1 MADSILKLRV
11 ESSEYDAKLKK
22 AAEGIRHLADV
33 AHQSGGELT
42 GLEQSELEYIR
53 ALGEMETKSRTAT
66 GQQRELANAYKEMK
80 VIYDQ
85 LNDVEKADEGGK
97 ALAASLEQIKQRAQD
112 AKSQLDAASR
122 SLEENSESGKEDSSA
137 LSQLASKF
145 VINIDAIK
153 LFNVGLQA
161 SKIALDVAKDAF
173 FASEA
178 NVDEWGRTVAASES
192 LYNSFLTAL
201 NTGDISG
208 YLSNINEIVQAARAA
223 YDELD
228 RLGTMKTIQTPKM
241 SAQQTEND
249 RFRMMLQ
256 TGRYIA
262 PVDGRKASMEDGT
275 KLTKEQ
281 LKTIERQLQNGMKT
295 VTSLIANEV
304 KQTGKAIDALYN
316 RQSKELG
323 MGIKEFRKG
332 TSSMA
337 EFDKRMAG
345 YEQYKEWD
353 KQARIEFAKQGGR
366 GNVDFDK
373 SNPFAEF
380 KKWGTFR
387 VDGER
392 YKEIVQ
398 LIQQRDQQSSQ
409 AYSTQGQMYRTMNR
423 VDNKLTPSGGAGK
436 GGTAVQ
442 TELQQ
447 NQKKVNDLQQQYV
460 DISSKGVSI
469 DDERLVKLREEID
482 LLNKRNEQLKFY
494 AENAQGRL
502 LPRNLGTDTT
512 GISQIPGGGVV
523 PIAQSL
529 KTDFKIDEK
538 SLRKVQKSIEKQA
551 DEQIKQDSKDTKS
564 VADGVGMLSNGMTSF
579 AKGLDAL
586 GIDLG
591 EGFDSVISGIMA
603 VTSILSGIST
613 ILIAIEA
620 IAGADAIIPLAHGGI
635 VPHAAGGY
643 MIGGNSFSGDNI
655 FAGGAWVNSGEL
667 VLNKSQQSTLA
678 SRLNDGGI
686 TNIKLSAVVRGNQ
699 LLLVQNNDSRIS
711 GKGTIMRTNSK
722 H

>member
-460 DISSKGVSI
+460 DIASKGVSI
-469 DDERLVKLREEID
+469 DDERLIKLREEID

-579 AKGLDAL
+579 SKGLDAL

>member
-122 SLEENSESGKEDSSA
+122 SLEENSESGKEDSSV

-208 YLSNINEIVQAARAA
+208 YLSNIDSIVQAARAA
-223 YDELD
+223 YNELD

-332 TSSMA
+332 TSSME

-345 YEQYKEWD
+345 YD
-353 KQARIEFAKQGGR
+353 KYQQWRSEHTTIDLKSGRETVAR
-366 GNVDFDK
+366 GN
-373 SNPFAEF
+373 PYQQFAS
-380 KKWGTFR
+380 WGAFR
-387 VDGER
+387 VDGDR
-392 YKEIVQ
+392 YKNIVQ
-398 LIQQRDQQSSQ
+398 LIQQRDQQSAQ

-460 DISSKGVSI
+460 DIASKGVSL

-502 LPRNLGTDTT
+502 LPRNIETKTE
-512 GISQIPGGGVV
+512 GISKLPGGGVTD
-523 PIAQSL
+523 ISKSL

-538 SLRKVQKSIEKQA
+538 SLKKVQKSIEKQA
-551 DEQIKQDSKDTKS
+551 DDQIKEQTKEKTYL
-564 VADGVGMLSNGMTSF
+564 VDGLGQFTSGLGNIG
-579 AKGLDAL
+579 KGLEAL
-586 GIDLG
+586 GLDLG

-613 ILIAIEA
+613 ILLAIEA

-635 VPHAAGGY
+635 VPRAAGGY

-678 SRLNDGGI
+678 SQIQNGGFGKI
-686 TNIKLSAVVRGNQ
+686 QLTAVVRGNQ
-699 LLLVQNNDSRIS
+699 LLLVQNNDSRVA
-711 GKGTIMRTNSK
+711 GKGTIVRTNSK

>member
-122 SLEENSESGKEDSSA
+122 SLEENSESGKEDSSV

-145 VINIDAIK
+145 VINIDALK
-153 LFNVGLQA
+153 LFNIGLQA
-161 SKIALDVAKDAF
+161 SKVALDVAKDAF

>member
-53 ALGEMETKSRTAT
+53 ALGEMETKSRTAA
-66 GQQRELANAYKEMK
+66 GQSRELANAYKEMK

-112 AKSQLDAASR
+112 AKKSLDDASS
-122 SLEENSESGKEDSSA
+122 SLNSNEQASKEDSSSISD
-137 LSQLASKF
+137 LTSKLG
-145 VINIDAIK
+145 INIKSLAGWGAA
-153 LFNVGLQA
+153 LGA
-161 SKIALDVAKDAF
+161 GKIALQVLGDSF
-173 FASEA
+173 MSNET
-178 NVDEWGRTVAASES
+178 NVDDWGRTMQASES
-192 LYNSFLTAL
+192 LYNGFVTTLNNGDFTGFVNGINTIVSAAKDAYNALDELGTRMTIINPERAKLQARQTELRATIREKGVNSEEGKAAQKELKQMQGQLTSSFNKESQMNYNAFQAL
-201 NTGDISG
+201 VKQRLAEGGINLNKKSFDLLMKSFSDDNTYQALRRSAKGELSTKFVNYQNNGTSTIASAGQYQTVDTRNTNQKLMDLFTDEWRKKNSG
-208 YLSNINEIVQAARAA
+208 YLTAAFSAQGSAASN
-223 YDELD
+223 
-228 RLGTMKTIQTPKM
+228 RLGNARYTRETT
-241 SAQQTEND
+241 
-249 RFRMMLQ
+249 
-256 TGRYIA
+256 TG
-262 PVDGRKASMEDGT
+262 G
-275 KLTKEQ
+275 
-281 LKTIERQLQNGMKT
+281 
-295 VTSLIANEV
+295 
-304 KQTGKAIDALYN
+304 
-316 RQSKELG
+316 
-323 MGIKEFRKG
+323 
-332 TSSMA
+332 
-337 EFDKRMAG
+337 
-345 YEQYKEWD
+345 
-353 KQARIEFAKQGGR
+353 
-366 GNVDFDK
+366 
-373 SNPFAEF
+373 
-380 KKWGTFR
+380 
-387 VDGER
+387 
-392 YKEIVQ
+392 
-398 LIQQRDQQSSQ
+398 
-409 AYSTQGQMYRTMNR
+409 
-423 VDNKLTPSGGAGK
+423 GK
-436 GGTAVQ
+436 GGSHSGAVTTKQ
-442 TELQQ
+442 TETELQQ

-460 DISSKGVSI
+460 DIASKGVSI
-469 DDERLVKLREEID
+469 DDARLVKLREEID

>member
-53 ALGEMETKSRTAT
+53 ALGEMETKSRTAA
-66 GQQRELANAYKEMK
+66 GQSRELANAYKEMK

-122 SLEENSESGKEDSSA
+122 SLEENSESGKEDSSV

-208 YLSNINEIVQAARAA
+208 YLSNIDSIVQAARAA
-223 YDELD
+223 YNELD

-332 TSSMA
+332 TSSME

-345 YEQYKEWD
+345 YD
-353 KQARIEFAKQGGR
+353 KYQQWRSEHTTIDLQSGRETVAR
-366 GNVDFDK
+366 GN
-373 SNPFAEF
+373 PYQQFAS
-380 KKWGTFR
+380 WGAFR
-387 VDGER
+387 VDGDR
-392 YKEIVQ
+392 YKNIVQ
-398 LIQQRDQQSSQ
+398 LIQQRDQQSAQ

-460 DISSKGVSI
+460 DIASKGVSI